1 MVMATDPPQPAS
13 TSSASTRLWPWA
25 PFALLLGAALW
36 RPLALVCVPIFA
48 LALIRRREA
57 SPAERGAVAV
67 ALPIAVVLAWG
78 GLRVG
83 LAGPGAPGCLEPMT
97 LAAGWRALEA
107 LVVVALIV
115 ILGRRLGTSHGSLG
129 LRRPGRGELALAVG
143 ALAAVAA
150 VLVLVGPF
158 LATPF
163 FGPYVIEVGSLV
175 VFIGAL
181 VFGLS
186 NAFAEELAYR
196 AAPAVWLGPIVGD
209 LWTNVAQALLFG
221 IAHSGADFNGPQL
234 PVIAAMTVL
243 GLLAYVLY
251 RRTGSLALLV
261 ALHAAADVPLYLYW
275 ACRVG

>member
-1 MVMATDPPQPAS
+1 MATDPPQPAS

-25 PFALLLGAALW
+25 PFALLVGAALW
-36 RPLALVCVPIFA
+36 RPLALVCMPIFA
-48 LALIRRREA
+48 LALILRREA
-57 SPAERGAVAV
+57 SSAERGALAV

-83 LAGPGAPGCLEPMT
+83 LAGPGALGCLEPIT
-97 LAAGWRALEA
+97 IAAGWRALEA
-107 LVVVALIV
+107 LVVVALVV
-115 ILGRRLGTSHGSLG
+115 ILARRLGTNRGALG
-129 LRRPGRGELALAVG
+129 LRRPDRGELAVAIG
-143 ALAAVAA
+143 ALAATAA

-158 LATPF
+158 LAAPF

-175 VFIGAL
+175 VLFGAL
-181 VFGLS
+181 MFGLS
-186 NAFAEELAYR
+186 NALAEELAYR
-196 AAPAVWLGPIVGD
+196 AAPATWLRPIVGD
-209 LWTNVAQALLFG
+209 LWANVAQALLFG